1 MEEAQPKVKRR
12 FSPEVRRSMILDS
25 AAALIA
31 EEGMSKLSMES
42 IGQKADVSKTLMYKY
57 FDGLTELLRE
67 LLNREISRRWR
78 LQVIEA
84 EKAQTFEDLVRGT
97 THVYLN
103 YVAERGLIIERLQS
117 DTSIV
122 SLHDRVHHYR
132 RIAVEYFADIVVK
145 NFDMPQ
151 DLALA
156 VTDISL
162 GIPSSA
168 GEFLLRSDMDLQ
180 ELEDL
185 TVSMMLGTYTMARLD
200 HFTRKKKLKR

>member
-1 MEEAQPKVKRR
+1 MGQATQKTKRR
-12 FSPEVRRSMILDS
+12 YSPEVRRSMILDS
-25 AAALIA
+25 TAALIA
-31 EEGMSKLSMES
+31 DDGMSNLSMES

-57 FDGLTELLRE
+57 FDSLTELLRE
-67 LLNREISRRWR
+67 LLNREISRRWN
-78 LQVIEA
+78 LQVIAA
-84 EKAQTFEDLVRGT
+84 EKAETFEELVRST

-117 DTSIV
+117 DTTII

-132 RIAVEYFADIVVK
+132 TIAVDYFSDIVIK
-145 NFDMPQ
+145 NFDMPPNV
-151 DLALA
+151 ARA
-156 VTDISL
+156 ATEISL
-162 GIPSSA
+162 GIPTSA
-168 GEFLLRSDMDLQ
+168 GEYLLRSDMDLK

>member
-1 MEEAQPKVKRR
+1 MEPAAKKTKRR
-12 FSPEVRRSMILDS
+12 FSPKVRRSMILDS
-25 AAALIA
+25 AALLIA
-31 EEGMSKLSMES
+31 EDGMSNLSMET

-57 FDGLTELLRE
+57 FDSLTELLRE

-78 LQVIEA
+78 LQVAEA
-84 EKAQTFEDLVRGT
+84 EKAETFEELVRGT
-97 THVYLN
+97 THIYLN

-117 DTSIV
+117 DTTII

-132 RIAVEYFADIVVK
+132 TIAVDYFSNIVIK
-145 NFDMPQ
+145 NFDMPP
-151 DLALA
+151 DIARA
-156 VTDISL
+156 ATEISL

-168 GEFLLRSDMDLQ
+168 GELLLRSNMDLK

-200 HFTRKKKLKR
+200 HFTRKKKLIR

>member
-1 MEEAQPKVKRR
+1 MEQLTAKTKRRYSPKVRR
-12 FSPEVRRSMILDS
+12 TMILDS

-31 EEGMSKLSMES
+31 EDGMSNLSMES

-57 FDGLTELLRE
+57 FESLQELLRE
-67 LLNREISRRWR
+67 LLNREISKRWR
-78 LQVIEA
+78 LQVVAA
-84 EKAQTFEDLVRGT
+84 EKAETFEELVRGT
-97 THVYLN
+97 TQVYLH

-117 DTSIV
+117 DTSII

-132 RIAVEYFADIVVK
+132 KIAVDYFSDIVAK
-145 NFDMPQ
+145 NFDMPL
-151 DLALA
+151 DLARA
-156 VTDISL
+156 TTEISL

-168 GEFLLRSDMDLQ
+168 GEFLLRSNMDLK